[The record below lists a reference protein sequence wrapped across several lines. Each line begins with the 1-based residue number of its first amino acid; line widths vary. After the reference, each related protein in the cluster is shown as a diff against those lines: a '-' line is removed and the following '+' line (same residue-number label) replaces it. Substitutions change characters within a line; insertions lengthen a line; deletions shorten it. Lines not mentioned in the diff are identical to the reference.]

1 MPRILID
8 VSQEWLNRL
17 QQVLPAAI
25 DTLSGLEHQVH
36 TSIIEGVPDP
46 LDLLDQIGSQLTDL
60 RRSIE
65 SARVIF

>member
-8 VSQEWLNRL
+8 VSQEWLDRL

-25 DTLSGLEHQVH
+25 DALTGLEHQIRA
-36 TSIIEGVPDP
+36 SMIEGVPEP
-46 LDLLDQIGSQLTDL
+46 LDLLDQMGSQLNDL